1 MGSGSIPRLS
11 PSPSPNP
18 SPSPSLSPDSSPFTL
33 TLILTPPPTS
43 ILTLTR
49 RIMRDD
55 VLSYG
60 GFDTVSAITLAA
72 MEDLGWYLANYSAAQ
87 CMSWGCDD

>member
-1 MGSGSIPRLS
+1 
-11 PSPSPNP
+11 
-18 SPSPSLSPDSSPFTL
+18 
-33 TLILTPPPTS
+33 
-43 ILTLTR
+43 
-49 RIMRDD
+49 MRDD

-87 CMSWGCDD
+87 CMSWGCDH